1 MKIAL
6 LKLSGK
12 ALDNLFVNQEWL
24 KTINGIKEAYHGLV
38 IVHGAGVKISE
49 WSWALGYEPKFIHG
63 QRVTDESTMEVVAAV
78 QSGLLNGKLVSKLQ
92 TSGINAIGLT
102 GIDNGLF
109 KAEYFDEKL
118 GFVGNPVQTGE
129 TGWLLNLISA
139 NIVPVFSSMC
149 RDKNGNLMNINA
161 DVFAKELAVTLNA
174 DTVFF
179 LSDVNGVKLNGTLQ
193 NVLIEE
199 EILDGISSG
208 QITDGMIP
216 KLQSCLSLIKSGI
229 HKVWIGSDLLNINF
243 NEHLF
248 ESNLKGTWIV
258 ESKAIAV

>member
-1 MKIAL
+1 
-6 LKLSGK
+6 
-12 ALDNLFVNQEWL
+12 
-24 KTINGIKEAYHGLV
+24 
-38 IVHGAGVKISE
+38 
-49 WSWALGYEPKFIHG
+49 
-63 QRVTDESTMEVVAAV
+63 
-78 QSGLLNGKLVSKLQ
+78 
-92 TSGINAIGLT
+92 
-102 GIDNGLF
+102 
-109 KAEYFDEKL
+109 
-118 GFVGNPVQTGE
+118 
-129 TGWLLNLISA
+129 SA

-179 LSDVNGVKLNGTLQ
+179 LSDVNGVKLNGTMQ